1 MTRFAAPPPAILRQP
16 ILWRGWL
23 SLLVVTLTLTVFAAL
38 AERFPGDRTLTGWI
52 QSPESSTLDT
62 ISDGIGGIGV
72 FPQFA
77 VAGVI
82 LAAICWCARH
92 RMAAAFVLLAA
103 AAQVGAVLVKAVV
116 ERPRP
121 PDDLIRVIGSHDG
134 YSFPSGHVFGT
145 VLLWGFVAY
154 VATTQI
160 RNPLL
165 RRALQGTSLAVITS
179 TAVQRVYAGA
189 HWPSDALGGL
199 LWGSV
204 VLALIIAAFE
214 WRRARA

>member
-1 MTRFAAPPPAILRQP
+1 MTLLAALPPAVLRKP
-16 ILWRGWL
+16 VLWTGWL
-23 SLLVVTLTLTVFAAL
+23 SLFVMTLTLTIFAAR
-38 AERFPGDRTLTGWI
+38 ADRFPGDRKLTGWI
-52 QSPESSTLDT
+52 QSQESSTLDT

-72 FPQFA
+72 FPHFL

-82 LAAICWCARH
+82 LAAIYWCARD

-103 AAQVGAVLVKAVV
+103 AARVGAVLVKAVV

-121 PDDLIRVIGSHDG
+121 ADDLVRVIGTHDG
-134 YSFPSGHVFGT
+134 FSFPSGHVFGT
-145 VLLWGFVAY
+145 VMLWGFVAY
-154 VATTQI
+154 VSTTRI
-160 RNPLL
+160 RNPIL
-165 RRALQGTSLAVITS
+165 RRTLQGTSLAVIAA

-199 LWGSV
+199 LWGSL